1 MILRISSLVA
11 LLAAAG
17 QLSPSSAF
25 QSQPIIRTSP
35 TLASSLNDNGR
46 LLPSASSAFPAAS
59 ALRMSSIPDDKDDVN
74 FSPPSQLNKHLDD
87 ENKLKFS
94 LPPAPEDL
102 IALTGDVVSLFVYSY
117 MDHMTNEIYA
127 DTAAKMDVAD
137 LVAYDPA
144 VNPTV
149 SLPVWFDPDHLQTF
163 GSNWLARAAEVPYA
177 PVIAHSGL
185 AFVTISTCWLLVGH
199 FFTGAFMNA
208 NTLGCKGDK
217 AMMVT
222 LKTWAGTALLM
233 ILLAWGSDAL
243 WGMLDENFNALSA
256 PARGGLTKVD
266 ADFIFDSLSVLA
278 WWRFMFN
285 WLLGYR

>member
-1 MILRISSLVA
+1 
-11 LLAAAG
+11 
-17 QLSPSSAF
+17 
-25 QSQPIIRTSP
+25 
-35 TLASSLNDNGR
+35 
-46 LLPSASSAFPAAS
+46 
-59 ALRMSSIPDDKDDVN
+59 MSSIPDDKDDVN